1 MKHELPKLNT
11 RAALRPASMN
21 IEARTA
27 EFVLSAGTKGR
38 RYSWDEDYFEELAID
53 KNNIRLERL
62 DNGIPFLKDHDS
74 RSIDNVLGKV
84 IDYRFED
91 GLLIGVVQFSSDE
104 ESIRYFEKVK
114 EGILGKVS
122 VGYRVHKYEDV
133 SEDDD
138 KLKTYRAI
146 DWEIFEASL
155 VAIPFDD
162 KSQVRNEKIDT
173 NKVEIIKKRQENSQ
187 MKVDKEKELEKTP
200 TIDVKAIEEKARN
213 AAVELER
220 TRINDIT
227 VLCRTHKMDDDFT
240 TEMVGKG
247 KTISEA
253 RELIL
258 PILAKKN

>member
-1 MKHELPKLNT
+1 M
-11 RAALRPASMN
+11 
-21 IEARTA
+21 
-27 EFVLSAGTKGR
+27 G
-38 RYSWDEDYFEELAID
+38 D
-53 KNNIRLERL
+53 
-62 DNGIPFLKDHDS
+62 
-74 RSIDNVLGKV
+74 
-84 IDYRFED
+84 
-91 GLLIGVVQFSSDE
+91 
-104 ESIRYFEKVK
+104 
-114 EGILGKVS
+114 
-122 VGYRVHKYEDV
+122 
-133 SEDDD
+133 
-138 KLKTYRAI
+138 
-146 DWEIFEASL
+146 FEASL

-258 PILAKKN
+258 PILAKRTESTEINNTVPNVEIVRDERDTF